1 MKISNKLLIGLLTT
15 IFIVITAA
23 FIDIRVFGV
32 HRSANNPAKK
42 TYNFDLG
49 SYRYLKAVN
58 VPSLE
63 IRPSTKNHLNFIAY
77 NDTTEFAIDHRI
89 ENDTL
94 FLIGKKDYHSHYSLY
109 TKSDIEFISSKDS
122 RIEFK
127 SLKQNKMGMILD
139 GGEVYCWNG
148 DSKRIS
154 KFGKL
159 KIDQINSLSNLHNV
173 KTDTLDINL
182 VKSQASFVKEI
193 LVLKASVKDK
203 SNLQLRNVSDVKFI
217 KDKSSKVNFY

>member
-1 MKISNKLLIGLLTT
+1 MKTSNKILIGLLTT
-15 IFIVITAA
+15 IFLIITAM
-23 FIDIRVFGV
+23 FIDVRVFGV
-32 HRSANNPAKK
+32 HRSESNPVTK
-42 TYNFDLG
+42 TENINLG
-49 SYRYLKAVN
+49 NYKFVKVVN
-58 VPSLE
+58 IPSLE
-63 IRPSTKNHLNFIAY
+63 IRPSDYNHLNFIEY

-94 FLIGKKDYHSHYSLY
+94 FLIGKKDYHLHFSLY

-122 RIEFK
+122 RVEFK

-148 DSKRIS
+148 DSTRLS

-159 KIDQINSLSNLHNV
+159 KIDQINSRSNLHNV